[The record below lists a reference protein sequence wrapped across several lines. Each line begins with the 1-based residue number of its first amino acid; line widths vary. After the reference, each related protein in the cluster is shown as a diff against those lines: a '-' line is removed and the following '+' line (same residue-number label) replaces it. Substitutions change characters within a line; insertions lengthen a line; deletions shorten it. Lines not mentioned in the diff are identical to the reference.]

1 MLQEYKQPTTPLVS
15 IIVPVYNVEN
25 YLESCIN
32 SILTQSYKRIEV
44 ILVDDGS
51 TDSSGRLCDKFVMQ
65 DRRVRVIHQTNA
77 GVSAARNAGLDVM
90 TGEYFAFVDSDD
102 LVYHDYISL
111 MVSSL
116 RRVKS
121 DMVLAGYT
129 IVNDTA
135 ELSLSYDNR
144 CSQPS
149 QTAKRLSRDK
159 ALLELLYGRSIRNQ
173 PFSKLF
179 ATDEFGK
186 IRFNTA
192 FSVGED
198 MDYIFRCLMVTD
210 SVTQIAEP
218 VYFYMYR
225 ENSVMHQEFSEKRAD
240 SYRAALSMYENT
252 TVDSRALRSGL
263 RAKLF
268 TEAVSVGTVT
278 VAVKGNDTTAHAIY
292 DECVTRIKRLSAAVF
307 LDIHATAKQRIISFA
322 MMIIRPKCMF
332 YIMHQMKK
340 MKGN

>member
-1 MLQEYKQPTTPLVS
+1 MLQEYKQLTMPLVS

-32 SILTQSYKRIEV
+32 SIFAQSYRRIEV

-51 TDSSGRLCDKFVMQ
+51 TDSSGRLCDKFAIQ
-65 DRRVRVIHQTNA
+65 DQRVRVIHQANA

-116 RRVKS
+116 QRVQS
-121 DMVLAGYT
+121 DMVSAGYT
-129 IVNDTA
+129 IVSNMA
-135 ELSLSYDNR
+135 ELSSSYDNR
-144 CSQPS
+144 YSRPS
-149 QTAKRLSRDK
+149 QTAIRLSRDK

-179 ATDEFGK
+179 ASAEFGE

-198 MDYIFRCLMVTD
+198 MDYIFRCLMATD

-225 ENSVMHQEFSEKRAD
+225 EDSAMHQEFSEKRAD
-240 SYRAALSMYENT
+240 SYRAALSMYENAA
-252 TVDSRALRSGL
+252 VDSKALRSGL
-263 RAKLF
+263 CAKLF
-268 TEAVSVGTVT
+268 TEAVSVGTAT
-278 VAVKGNDTTAHAIY
+278 VAVKRNDTIARAIY
-292 DECVTRIKRLSAAVF
+292 DECVTTIKRLSAAVF

-322 MMIIRPKCMF
+322 MIIIRPKCMF
-332 YIMHQMKK
+332 YIMHQIKK
-340 MKGN
+340 MKGS